1 MDKRITAASVLV
13 SVLLMFGCSREG
25 ELRGDIFI
33 VTNGAANIKL
43 GLVEV
48 SAIAEKDMN
57 NFLVN
62 RSKVVDTEI
71 ARTQEEYD
79 SIKAQFDEANGQY
92 LQARKWAQEEES
104 RNLSGG
110 DFSWSDARRALDKAT
125 VLDEIRPKLDS
136 AELAIS
142 YARSAAPWFEGM
154 PKAIIT
160 ASTDGDGKFSMKL
173 PRSGKFAIVAH
184 ASRQVFSSKEEYYWI
199 VWTSLDGEASK
210 NVMLSNKNLLLG
222 EDDIKAQLALFLEP
236 IERD

>member
-92 LQARKWAQEEES
+92 LQARK
-104 RNLSGG
+104 
-110 DFSWSDARRALDKAT
+110 
-125 VLDEIRPKLDS
+125 
-136 AELAIS
+136 
-142 YARSAAPWFEGM
+142 
-154 PKAIIT
+154 
-160 ASTDGDGKFSMKL
+160 
-173 PRSGKFAIVAH
+173 
-184 ASRQVFSSKEEYYWI
+184 
-199 VWTSLDGEASK
+199 
-210 NVMLSNKNLLLG
+210 
-222 EDDIKAQLALFLEP
+222 
-236 IERD
+236 

>member
-1 MDKRITAASVLV
+1 MHKRITAASVLV

-57 NFLVN
+57 DFLVN

-79 SIKAQFDEANGQY
+79 TIKAQFDEANGQY
-92 LQARKWAQEEES
+92 LQARKWAQEEEF

-136 AELAIS
+136 AELALA

-160 ASTDGDGKFSMKL
+160 ASTDGDGQFSMKL
-173 PRSGKFAIVAH
+173 PRSGKFAIVPTPRAKSFH
-184 ASRQVFSSKEEYYWI
+184 PRKSTTGSFGHPLRAKRQRMSRSVIRICWSAKMILRRSSRYFS
-199 VWTSLDGEASK
+199 T
-210 NVMLSNKNLLLG
+210 
-222 EDDIKAQLALFLEP
+222 
-236 IERD
+236 R